1 MPMIR
6 PGFLSSADHLELEA
20 CVRRQREDRGGS
32 VCLNRFWAF
41 LKWFSALVTPLPHL
55 AVAD

>member
-1 MPMIR
+1 MIHR
-6 PGFLSSADHLELEA
+6 ALRTGVVNVPLEKRGRGVLEI
-20 CVRRQREDRGGS
+20 RGGS